1 MAAFSVYRLNQVL
14 CLTTSSSPMTP
25 RWPRHLRR
33 RPGASTRRYVSL
45 FAFLI
50 TFLVDQHALNILSVD
65 RLRKLLLTRLRKR
78 RKRR

>member
-1 MAAFSVYRLNQVL
+1 
-14 CLTTSSSPMTP
+14 
-25 RWPRHLRR
+25 LRR